1 MSSMLFHWL
10 AFYAYFC
17 LLAAATTVLHAAN
30 NAMLKDFF
38 NDCDIRKGHCHL
50 VMAAGKTFKT
60 STHNKGGPVCPT

>member
-38 NDCDIRKGHCHL
+38 NDCDIR
-50 VMAAGKTFKT
+50 
-60 STHNKGGPVCPT
+60 